1 MQPDRVRRT
10 ALAVAVLS
18 AVGAIAASA
27 GAAPTTIRALP
38 TGGVQP
44 FGDTGA
50 SSTGDSGSTGVTG
63 ATGDTGITSATGA
76 TGATGASGASG
87 DTGTTST
94 TGPAGATGTTG
105 TSGDTGSTSTT
116 GPTGTTGDTG
126 TTSTTGP
133 TGPTGPTAT
142 TGPTGA
148 TTTQTGATGATGA
161 TGVTGVTGPTAAT
174 STTGPHSLAAPVLVG
189 SQPQPQTGIS
199 ITTPAPP
206 GHNGGDAVTQRH
218 RRHRS
223 STGPSGPTAPPP
235 ELFAGSNPLAGVLPG
250 SWYDPFIVDGAAEV
264 PQFYVQSF
272 HIPPFLLPIYQA
284 AGAAYG
290 IPWQTLAA
298 INEVETDYGT
308 NLDVSSAGAIGWM
321 QFLPSTWRRY
331 GVDASASGVQDPYNA
346 ADAIFAA
353 ARYLAAA
360 GGTHNLPGA
369 IFAYN
374 HSHTYVQSVLLRAE
388 LLSGEPSTLINSV
401 TELAEGDFPIQLSY
415 HASYRSASASLG
427 RAATVSPAVG
437 IGSSAAAPSP
447 SAIGAAT
454 ASPARQTQAA
464 DIFADSNAAVV
475 AAQDGTVVA
484 IGHNHALGRYVILR
498 NAFGDHFAY
507 GNLASVSAWYPRP
520 KRTRPSTQILS
531 TAAPAALASGP
542 RPGRAPASAGAQGSG
557 KTAAPAGLFA
567 EQHKAAVA
575 ASAASLP
582 TVTLTVNLRSSP
594 VSATLFT
601 PLATLERAMPT
612 KATRVPHGVLSH
624 YFTGAFGL
632 RPSQL
637 ELARLTV
644 GSHVLAGT
652 ILGRLATTGGT
663 RRPHLVFE
671 LRPAGAGQPLIDPRA
686 FLDAWSQLATLE
698 LHRQSSSTPV
708 YGPNLHSAS
717 AGAGALLLTSQV
729 DIERIVLQ
737 DTRVR
742 LPACE
747 RAAITAGNVDRRV
760 LASLELLVIH
770 GLDPTVS
777 GAWCG
782 AAAQRHGTPAILK
795 TPNAIALRALNGS
808 PAVASAASAA
818 ITALGSLHGSSR
830 PAIGERTIPG
840 QLVISFA
847 PAHQPQAL
855 AASAAFT
862 AGFALS
868 TTRWSQLDARLTQIQ
883 EPRVPTAISKAALP
897 APARRAGARIAK
909 HSSAG

>member
-27 GAAPTTIRALP
+27 GAAPTAVRGLA
-38 TGGVQP
+38 TGGTQP

-50 SSTGDSGSTGVTG
+50 SSTGASGTTGATG
-63 ATGDTGITSATGA
+63 ATGDTGATSTTGATGTTSATGDTGITATTGTTGTTSTTGA
-76 TGATGASGASG
+76 TGATGTTGTTGATSTTG
-87 DTGTTST
+87 ATGTTSAAGTTST
-94 TGPAGATGTTG
+94 TGDTGITGATGT
-105 TSGDTGSTSTT
+105 SDN
-116 GPTGTTGDTG
+116 
-126 TTSTTGP
+126 
-133 TGPTGPTAT
+133 
-142 TGPTGA
+142 
-148 TTTQTGATGATGA
+148 TGATGT
-161 TGVTGVTGPTAAT
+161 TGVTGPTAVTGT
-174 STTGPHSLAAPVLVG
+174 SGPGPRSLVPPVIVG
-189 SQPQPQTGIS
+189 SQAQPQTGITA
-199 ITTPAPP
+199 TTPPPP
-206 GHNGGDAVTQRH
+206 GHQSVHPVTQR
-218 RRHRS
+218 RRHHHS
-223 STGPSGPTAPPP
+223 STSVSGPTAPPP
-235 ELFAGSNPLAGVLPG
+235 NLFAGSNPLAGVLPG
-250 SWYDPFIVDGAAEV
+250 SWYDPFIVNGAAEV

-308 NLDVSSAGAIGWM
+308 NLNVSSAGAIGWM

-331 GVDASASGVQDPYNA
+331 GVDASASGVEDPYNA
-346 ADAIFAA
+346 ADAIFGA

-374 HSHTYVQSVLLRAE
+374 HSHAYVQSVLLRAQ
-388 LLSGEPSTLINSV
+388 LLSGEPSALVNSV

-415 HASYRSASASLG
+415 HASYRPAAPSLARSAAASTTAGIGASA
-427 RAATVSPAVG
+427 T
-437 IGSSAAAPSP
+437 APSP
-447 SAIGAAT
+447 SAVGAAT
-454 ASPARQTQAA
+454 ASPAQQTPAA
-464 DIFADSNAAVV
+464 DIFAASNAAVV
-475 AAQDGTVVA
+475 AAQDGTVIA

-498 NAFGDHFAY
+498 NTFGDHFAY

-520 KRTRPSTQILS
+520 KRKPAGAQILS

-542 RPGRAPASAGAQGSG
+542 RPGGTAASAGAQSSG
-557 KTAAPAGLFA
+557 KTPATVGLFG
-567 EQHKAAVA
+567 EQQKPAAAA

-582 TVTLTVNLRSSP
+582 TVTLTVNLRSSI
-594 VSATLFT
+594 VSRTLFT
-601 PLATLERAMPT
+601 PLASLDRATTRAKP
-612 KATRVPHGVLSH
+612 TRVPRGVLSR

-644 GSHVLAGT
+644 GSRVLAGT
-652 ILGRLATTGGT
+652 ILGRLATTSGT

-671 LRPAGAGQPLIDPRA
+671 LRPAGSGQPLVDPRP
-686 FLDAWSQLATLE
+686 FLDAWSQLETLE
-698 LHRQSSSTPV
+698 LHRQSSSAPV
-708 YGPNLHSAS
+708 YGPNLHGAS
-717 AGAGALLLTSQV
+717 AGALLLASQV

-737 DTRVR
+737 DTRVH
-742 LPACE
+742 LPGCE

-777 GAWCG
+777 GAWCSTS
-782 AAAQRHGTPAILK
+782 AHHPTTPAILK
-795 TPNAIALRALNGS
+795 TPNAIALSALNGS
-808 PAVASAASAA
+808 PAEASTASAA
-818 ITALGSLHGSSR
+818 IAALSSLHGGSR
-830 PAIGERTIPG
+830 PAIGARTIPG

-855 AASAAFT
+855 AASASFT

-868 TTRWSQLDARLTQIQ
+868 TTRWSQLDARLTQIP
-883 EPRVPTAISKAALP
+883 EPRVPTAISKAALR
-897 APARRAGARIAK
+897 APAHRPPAAIVK
-909 HSSAG
+909 HRPTS